1 MRWKRGTDAGRA
13 RPSPSRTDMT
23 MATGAVFLPLAVGGS
38 RWPRGRP
45 GRDQEGLRRVK
56 GSKRASL
63 TEIAQVGRSRGLQ
76 ISGSGHWLNT
86 PSHLLELRFW
96 KEFCKPEQGP
106 VQLLDALSCQ
116 RPTDPVHM
124 QIGERHQ
131 LPNRALSRPSRPL
144 APASEAAQRT
154 VASRS
159 RGATRIGRFYSS
171 RGWSGRCFFI
181 RRRLPPNTGQSGPL
195 CPKAVCQQGRQIAQG
210 LPSVVQR
217 ALCVFASPERRPV
230 GNLHAC
236 RVAEREPEAI
246 VVGGIVG
253 AIVVERL
260 QVGEAVEVVV
270 ENVEANRASQIGAS
284 HVHQENLRR
293 VPRHHAGQA
302 QKHMRRKKAPIRP
315 RRSGQLTTRFFET
328 PHELAIRRDDD
339 GARLAF
345 SPRRARHHDSSRN
358 PVLPISDI
366 IQTWRSA

>member
-1 MRWKRGTDAGRA
+1 
-13 RPSPSRTDMT
+13 

-76 ISGSGHWLNT
+76 ISGNGHWLNT
-86 PSHLLELRFW
+86 PSHLLELCFW

-116 RPTDPVHM
+116 RHTDPVHM

-171 RGWSGRCFFI
+171 RGWSERCFFI
-181 RRRLPPNTGQSGPL
+181 RRRLPRSTGQSGPSSVS
-195 CPKAVCQQGRQIAQG
+195 KGGR
-210 LPSVVQR
+210 S
-217 ALCVFASPERRPV
+217 
-230 GNLHAC
+230 
-236 RVAEREPEAI
+236 
-246 VVGGIVG
+246 
-253 AIVVERL
+253 
-260 QVGEAVEVVV
+260 
-270 ENVEANRASQIGAS
+270 
-284 HVHQENLRR
+284 
-293 VPRHHAGQA
+293 HHAAQA
-302 QKHMRRKKAPIRP
+302 QKHMRRKKAQIRP
-315 RRSGQLTTRFFET
+315 RPGRVSLPPRFFET
-328 PHELAIRRDDD
+328 P
-339 GARLAF
+339 ART
-345 SPRRARHHDSSRN
+345 RHQKR
-358 PVLPISDI
+358 
-366 IQTWRSA
+366 